1 MAKWKF
7 EGIDKY
13 IAELNK
19 LADNTDEY
27 IGKAV
32 YQGAGLVADAA
43 HQAIRQLATDDG
55 YHKDGE
61 IAKGPPTEVK
71 EALDASF
78 GISKMRNEDGYINV
92 KLGFKGKNPNGLNN
106 SGAARQIE
114 SGTSW
119 MAKQPFISRAINHT
133 KKQCE
138 ETMAK
143 VLDEEIKKLTG

>member
-7 EGIDKY
+7 EGNDKY
-13 IAELNK
+13 IAQLNK
-19 LADNTDEY
+19 LAENTDEY
-27 IGKAV
+27 IERAV
-32 YQGAGLVADAA
+32 YQGAGIVADAA
-43 HQAIRQLATDDG
+43 HAGIRSIVTDDE

-61 IAKGPPTEVK
+61 IAKGPPSDVK

-106 SGAARQIE
+106 SGAARQVE

-119 MAKQPFISRAINHT
+119 MAKQPVITRAINRT